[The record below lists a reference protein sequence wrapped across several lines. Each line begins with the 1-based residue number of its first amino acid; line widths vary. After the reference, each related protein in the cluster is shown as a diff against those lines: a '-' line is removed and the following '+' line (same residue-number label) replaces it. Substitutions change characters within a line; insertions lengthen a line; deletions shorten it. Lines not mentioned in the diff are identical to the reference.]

1 MALQRLDP
9 RRWIEP
15 DARFAEELRLKEELW
30 SRRPRDVFQALPEAA
45 AAQAE
50 LRETLL
56 GHLLQDHPDHY
67 RREGDSL
74 LIELNASQ
82 HLLTKEEPP
91 LLQASRWVQDDLCL
105 LQPCGESHCLS
116 AASLCA
122 PSYWRLG
129 DKLGRPLGAIHGPV
143 PAYDRRIGDPMERLF
158 RQLKAY
164 RPVWRA
170 NWSIVDSPRLF
181 QPGDEYSHDRH
192 PGAMDS
198 STAGERLYLRTER
211 QTLRRLPRTGAIVFT
226 IRVYID
232 PLRQVLAEPGVA
244 AGLQA
249 AVLGLSE
256 AEWRYKGMDRFRPV
270 LLDYLRSVMPPL

>member
-15 DARFAEELRLKEELW
+15 DVRFAEELRLKEELW

-50 LRETLL
+50 LREALL
-56 GHLLQDHPDHY
+56 RHLLQDHPDHY

-74 LIELNASQ
+74 LIGLNASQ
-82 HLLTKEEPP
+82 HLLTSEEPP
-91 LLQASRWVQDDLCL
+91 LLQTSRWVQDDLCL
-105 LQPCGESHCLS
+105 LQPCGESHCLT

-143 PAYDRRIGDPMERLF
+143 PDYVRQIGDPMERFF
-158 RQLKAY
+158 RQLKVEH
-164 RPVWRA
+164 PVWRA
-170 NWSIVDSPRLF
+170 NWSIVDSPQLF
-181 QPGDEYSHDRH
+181 QPGDECPDDRH
-192 PGAMDS
+192 RGAIDS
-198 STAGERLYLRTER
+198 SNAGERLYLRVER

-232 PLRQVLAEPGVA
+232 PLQRVMGEPGVA
-244 AGLQA
+244 VGLQA
-249 AVLGLSE
+249 AVLSLSE
-256 AEWRYKGMDRFRPV
+256 AEWRYKGMDRFGAT
-270 LLDYLRSVMPPL
+270 LIDYLQAKASAI